1 MANSARRATD
11 AGSAAVN
18 LDPDDLARF
27 AGTAA
32 RWWDETGPAAPLHKL
47 NPARLDFLRDVA
59 IRHFDRDPRSLR
71 PFAGL
76 DAVDVGCGGGLV
88 SEPLARMGFSVLG
101 IDADA
106 RAITVAREHA
116 RLMGLADRISYAVA
130 TAEELA
136 AEGRQFALVCC
147 LELVEHVP
155 QPRRLIA
162 DLARLTRPGGLIIL
176 STLNRTARSF
186 LEAIVAA
193 EWLLGWVPRG
203 THDWN
208 RFLTP
213 AELTGWLRQEG
224 CRIVAQT
231 GISYDP
237 CHDRFTL
244 SDDIEVNYLL
254 AATREE
260 D

>member
-1 MANSARRATD
+1 MADPARTAIETEAAANVD
-11 AGSAAVN
+11 A
-18 LDPDDLARF
+18 DDLARF
-27 AGTAA
+27 AATAA

-47 NPARLDFLRDVA
+47 NPARLDFLREVA
-59 IRHFDRDPRSLR
+59 IRHFGRDPRQLR

-106 RAITVAREHA
+106 RAIAVARRHA
-116 RLMGLADRISYAVA
+116 ALMGLEERVSYLVA

-136 AEGRQFALVCC
+136 GRERRFALVCC

-162 DLARLTRPGGLIIL
+162 DLVRLARPGGLILL

-186 LEAIVAA
+186 LEAIVGA

-208 RFLTP
+208 RFLAP
-213 AELTGWLRQEG
+213 AELAGWLEEEG
-224 CRIVAQT
+224 CRLVGQAGVA
-231 GISYDP
+231 YDP
-237 CHDRFTL
+237 CRDRFAL
-244 SDDIEVNYLL
+244 SGDMQVNYLL
-254 AATREE
+254 AAAKEGG
-260 D
+260 

>member
-1 MANSARRATD
+1 MANPARKAIEK
-11 AGSAAVN
+11 GSAANV
-18 LDPDDLARF
+18 DAQDVSRF
-27 AGTAA
+27 AATAA

-47 NPARLDFLRDVA
+47 NPVRLDFLRDVA
-59 IRHFDRDPRSLR
+59 VRHFGRDSHMLR
-71 PFAGL
+71 PFEGL

-88 SEPLARMGFSVLG
+88 SEPLARMGFSVQG

-106 RAITVAREHA
+106 RAIAVAREHA
-116 RLMGLADRISYAVA
+116 AFMGLDNRLSYAVA

-136 AEGRQFALVCC
+136 GRDRRFALVCC

-155 QPRRLIA
+155 QPQRLVA
-162 DLARLTRPGGLIIL
+162 DLARLARPGGLILL

-186 LEAIVAA
+186 LEAILAA
-193 EWLLGWVPRG
+193 EWILGWVPRG

-213 AELTGWLRQEG
+213 DELTGWLEEAG
-224 CRIVAQT
+224 CRTVAKA
-231 GISYDP
+231 GVVYDP
-237 CHDRFTL
+237 CRDRFTL
-244 SDDIEVNYLL
+244 SDDMQVNYLL
-254 AATREE
+254 AAVKQA